1 MHIRLSNST
10 SLHRNQ
16 LPSAKFLTE
25 DIALILGLLPGQDA
39 VDPTIAHKATVDA
52 VRPASVFSPAMEQLP
67 VEAVVNIGGTLEG
80 ERCYDQG
87 EGKLGPAKPSR
98 RELHRDL
105 VSVRLIEE
113 LVLGMPRLALEKD
126 PPLLDSPANP
136 LGGGLDPHPPALHP
150 LVL

>member
-39 VDPTIAHKATVDA
+39 VDPTIAHEATVDA
-52 VRPASVFSPAMEQLP
+52 VRPASVSPAMEQLP
-67 VEAVVNIGGTLEG
+67 IEAVVDIGGTREG

-87 EGKLGPAKPSR
+87 EGKLGPAKPSG

-105 VSVRLIEE
+105 VSVSLIEE

-126 PPLLDSPANP
+126 PPLLDSPTNP
-136 LGGGLDPHPPALHP
+136 LGGGLDPHPAARLP

>member
-25 DIALILGLLPGQDA
+25 DIALIPGLLPGQDA
-39 VDPTIAHKATVDA
+39 VDPTIAHEATVDA
-52 VRPASVFSPAMEQLP
+52 VRPASVSPAMEQLP
-67 VEAVVNIGGTLEG
+67 IKAVINIGGTLEG
-80 ERCYDQG
+80 ERSYDQG
-87 EGKLGPAKPSR
+87 EGKLGTAKPSG

-126 PPLLDSPANP
+126 PPLLDSPTNP
-136 LGGGLDPHPPALHP
+136 LGGGLYPHPASLAS